1 MPTTIT
7 SVKAVERSTFVVTV
21 SFLDEDDSPVIPN
34 SATWSLVDIRGD
46 IINGREDV
54 VISPLDSTVD
64 ILLSGNDL
72 VVTGGHDEDKRYLVV
87 EAVYDSD
94 LGSGLPLK
102 DHLVFYV
109 QNLKKVQGGA

>member
-21 SFLDEDDSPVIPN
+21 SFLDEENDPVTPK
-34 SATWSLVDIRGD
+34 SAVWSLVDVRNS
-46 IINGREDV
+46 IINGRENV

-64 ILLSGNDL
+64 IVLFENDL

-94 LGSGLPLK
+94 IRNDLPLK
-102 DHLVFYV
+102 DHLEFYV
-109 QNLKKVQGGA
+109 QNIKKVQGGA